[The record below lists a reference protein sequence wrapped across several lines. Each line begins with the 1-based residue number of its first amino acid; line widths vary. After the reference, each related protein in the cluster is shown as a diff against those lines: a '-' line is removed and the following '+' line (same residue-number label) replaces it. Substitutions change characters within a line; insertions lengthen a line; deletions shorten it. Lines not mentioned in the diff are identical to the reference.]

1 MKTDDL
7 AALLAS
13 NAGPIDRSLPTR
25 RYGVALLVAALGAAL
40 LMLAFLGVRPDIMT
54 MLGTPL
60 FWIKLAFPLSIAI
73 GAFLIVR
80 RLARPGIR
88 TGQRWIMIVVPIL
101 AVWIAALVTLGLAPV
116 SDRLNMVLG
125 ISWRTC
131 LFNILY
137 LAVPGFV
144 AIFWAMKGMA
154 PTRPRLAG
162 TAAGLLASALATAA
176 YSFHCPEMDVAFW
189 AVWYVAGLLVPAGIG
204 ALLGP
209 RMLRW

>member
-25 RYGVALLVAALGAAL
+25 RYGVAVLVATLGATL

-60 FWIKLAFPLSIAI
+60 FWIKLAFPLIIAI
-73 GAFLIVR
+73 GAFLIAR

-88 TGQRWIMIVVPIL
+88 PGQRWIIVVVPII

-116 SDRLNMVLG
+116 SDRLDMVLG

-144 AIFWAMKGMA
+144 AICWAMKGMA

-162 TAAGLLASALATAA
+162 AAAGLLASALATLV
-176 YSFHCPEMDVAFW
+176 YSFHCPEMEVAFW

-209 RMLRW
+209 RLLRW